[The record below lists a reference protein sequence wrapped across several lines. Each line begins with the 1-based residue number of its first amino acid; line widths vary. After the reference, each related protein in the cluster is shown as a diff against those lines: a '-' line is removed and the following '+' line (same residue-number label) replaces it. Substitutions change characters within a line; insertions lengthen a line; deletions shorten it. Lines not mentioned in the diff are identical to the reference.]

1 MPQIALF
8 ILLIGLLATTRA
20 GDLTAE
26 STAGTNM
33 VEPALWDQTL
43 DTANRWWQES
53 RAFAERAL
61 ADARGLFT
69 DDQDFGRVWTAV
81 VPKLDETLILEERH
95 EGLPPKAWIGTDQR
109 ANRAAIEVLLDETI
123 QILSTSPAQATRE
136 QIRHL
141 QTQIEQAR
149 AEIAEARQQRVS
161 APSES
166 TIKKTVADYDQLI
179 VARERDIAR
188 LQDDLSQVRRQ
199 FAESLRGMGLD
210 LADEQVEFL
219 LSTVVG
225 DNLVDLGILFDN
237 VKAITLQ
244 LETLVAQ
251 SGEDLESARRYYGL
265 YVILLKALHQMHLR
279 IEERVIDQDVPQID
293 AIISRTQALATE
305 TRRLQ
310 RESSGRQDLLAANLA
325 AQQMTIEAAG
335 IYRQY
340 LQDQA
345 AQVRAARQELEQDI
359 ATAWNTYETVRVS
372 GELVSL
378 VRSSQQLLE
387 GLMNRQVPALR
398 PFENLEMQREFQ
410 KLTEQLR
417 GQAAG

>member
-1 MPQIALF
+1 
-8 ILLIGLLATTRA
+8 
-20 GDLTAE
+20 
-26 STAGTNM
+26 
-33 VEPALWDQTL
+33 
-43 DTANRWWQES
+43 
-53 RAFAERAL
+53 
-61 ADARGLFT
+61 
-69 DDQDFGRVWTAV
+69 
-81 VPKLDETLILEERH
+81 
-95 EGLPPKAWIGTDQR
+95 
-109 ANRAAIEVLLDETI
+109 
-123 QILSTSPAQATRE
+123 
-136 QIRHL
+136 
-141 QTQIEQAR
+141 
-149 AEIAEARQQRVS
+149 
-161 APSES
+161 
-166 TIKKTVADYDQLI
+166 
-179 VARERDIAR
+179 
-188 LQDDLSQVRRQ
+188 
-199 FAESLRGMGLD
+199 
-210 LADEQVEFL
+210 
-219 LSTVVG
+219 
-225 DNLVDLGILFDN
+225 
-237 VKAITLQ
+237 
-244 LETLVAQ
+244 
-251 SGEDLESARRYYGL
+251 
-265 YVILLKALHQMHLR
+265 MHLR
-279 IEERVIDQDVPQID
+279 IEERIIDQDVPQID

-387 GLMNRQVPALR
+387 SLMNRQVPALR